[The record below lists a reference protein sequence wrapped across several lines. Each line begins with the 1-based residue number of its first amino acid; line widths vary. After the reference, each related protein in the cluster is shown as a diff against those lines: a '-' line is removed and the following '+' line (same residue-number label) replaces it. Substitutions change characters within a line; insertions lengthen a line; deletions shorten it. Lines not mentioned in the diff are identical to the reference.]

1 MSDPL
6 PHLVGTTGITGPTYP
21 LSRVHLRSYK
31 CPPGGVG
38 SVSTLA
44 KSLIC
49 FHPLTTGSVLFLQGL
64 WKWRPTYEALFI
76 MEVKAGASCVLGI
89 PPENPRGG
97 ENSLDVTFISTN
109 QHRDYV
115 CLVGFEGYLP
125 PYVCC
130 CTVWI
135 KYCTY
140 CINSR
145 IYKKTFLNQ

>member
-1 MSDPL
+1 MHHVYLASL
-6 PHLVGTTGITGPTYP
+6 
-21 LSRVHLRSYK
+21 LR
-31 CPPGGVG
+31 
-38 SVSTLA
+38 
-44 KSLIC
+44 I
-49 FHPLTTGSVLFLQGL
+49 
-64 WKWRPTYEALFI
+64 RE
-76 MEVKAGASCVLGI
+76 
-89 PPENPRGG
+89 GG

-145 IYKKTFLNQ
+145 IRKTFLTM